1 MQWWAISKKDLRI
14 MLKDP
19 GAIVV
24 LFMLPLMLMTIMSF
38 ALMPVFQGGEGE
50 EITLPIVNLD
60 QTNDS
65 EKLIELLDAT
75 EGVKLTFAE
84 EDGTEYT
91 EENAKQAVKDGE
103 FPFALI
109 IPEGFGSKIKN
120 GEKLE
125 LVSFE
130 DPAQANITSIIGRAI
145 EGVAQAFE
153 VEYIVSRM
161 VDDQVADI
169 NQMVTDEI
177 EQVELAY
184 QDQIEALTTQL
195 NQLTNNAAEPASVE
209 VDSQEETAPDLTGMK
224 EDLVNTA
231 SESLSNP
238 SITIGTYSA
247 TEGEV
252 IERPDAFQQNVPGY
266 TVMYAFFI
274 IMYAGRSFLNE
285 RNDGTFRRILAAPVD
300 RWQLFMGKMI
310 PNYLIGIVQVVVL
323 FAFGHFVFDMSL
335 GSSFTGLIIVT
346 LTLVWASSCLGM
358 LIAAVFKTDSQ
369 ISGWSVLL
377 ALTLAA
383 LGGTMVPL
391 FIMPDI
397 MQNIAL
403 ITPHAWALT
412 GYQDILV
419 RGLGFEHVLVNSIVL
434 LGFGICF
441 LLISLW
447 KMNYVK

>member
-1 MQWWAISKKDLRI
+1 
-14 MLKDP
+14 
-19 GAIVV
+19 
-24 LFMLPLMLMTIMSF
+24 
-38 ALMPVFQGGEGE
+38 
-50 EITLPIVNLD
+50 
-60 QTNDS
+60 
-65 EKLIELLDAT
+65 
-75 EGVKLTFAE
+75 
-84 EDGTEYT
+84 
-91 EENAKQAVKDGE
+91 
-103 FPFALI
+103 
-109 IPEGFGSKIKN
+109 
-120 GEKLE
+120 
-125 LVSFE
+125 
-130 DPAQANITSIIGRAI
+130 
-145 EGVAQAFE
+145 
-153 VEYIVSRM
+153 
-161 VDDQVADI
+161 
-169 NQMVTDEI
+169 
-177 EQVELAY
+177 
-184 QDQIEALTTQL
+184 
-195 NQLTNNAAEPASVE
+195 
-209 VDSQEETAPDLTGMK
+209 
-224 EDLVNTA
+224 
-231 SESLSNP
+231 
-238 SITIGTYSA
+238 
-247 TEGEV
+247 
-252 IERPDAFQQNVPGY
+252 
-266 TVMYAFFI
+266 MYAFFI

-335 GSSFTGLIIVT
+335 GSSFTGLIVVT

>member
-1 MQWWAISKKDLRI
+1 MQWWAIAKKDLRI

-65 EKLIELLDAT
+65 DKLIELLDAT
-75 EGVKLTFAE
+75 EGVKLTFAK

-91 EENAKQAVKDGE
+91 EGNAKQAVKDGE

-125 LVSFE
+125 LVSYE

-161 VDDQVADI
+161 VDNQVADI

-195 NQLTNNAAEPASVE
+195 NQLTNNAAVPASVE

-335 GSSFTGLIIVT
+335 GSSFTGLIVVT
-346 LTLVWASSCLGM
+346 LSLVWASSCLGM

>member
-1 MQWWAISKKDLRI
+1 MQWWAIAKKDLRI

-50 EITLPIVNLD
+50 DITLPIVNLD

-75 EGVKLTFAE
+75 EGVKLTFAQ

-91 EENAKQAVKDGE
+91 EEKAKQAVKDGE

-161 VDDQVADI
+161 VDEQVADI

-209 VDSQEETAPDLTGMK
+209 VGSQEETSPDLTGMK
-224 EDLVNTA
+224 EDLVDTA

-335 GSSFTGLIIVT
+335 GSSFTGLIVVT